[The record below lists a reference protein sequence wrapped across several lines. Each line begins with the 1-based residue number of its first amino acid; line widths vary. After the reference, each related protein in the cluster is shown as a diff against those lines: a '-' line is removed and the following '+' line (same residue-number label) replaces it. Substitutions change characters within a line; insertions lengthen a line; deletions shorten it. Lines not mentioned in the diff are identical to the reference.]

1 MTIQDDPQRLHAG
14 APSLAPEPYARL
26 LERARRE
33 IDEGLLP
40 AAQLA
45 LAHNGE
51 LLAVHSF
58 GAASDDSL
66 FCIFSATKAITSG
79 AVWLL
84 LQDGQLALDERVVD
98 IIPEFGS
105 NGKEAVQV
113 EHLLTHTAG
122 FPHAPF
128 RPLDWETPGR
138 RSERFAQWR
147 LQWPPGSQFEYHP
160 SSSMW
165 VLAEIIERRSGL
177 GFREFVRSRVL
188 EPLGLTDFYLGLIPE
203 SVHASVLPCSHAGAE
218 MSAADYAAAGMP
230 VPPESEVTED
240 AILSFND
247 PAVRAVGVPGGGG
260 ICGAGALALY
270 HQALLHGG
278 RSGELLWQ
286 PQILERARQVHSGVL
301 TDPLF
306 RKRANR
312 GLGLIIAGDDDR
324 SYRGFGKTNSPDA
337 FGHNG
342 AGGQIAW
349 VDPATG
355 LSFAYV
361 TSGHDRNSV
370 RQARRGVALSSI
382 AAVCLA

>member
-1 MTIQDDPQRLHAG
+1 MAEHLTKAVLQERGIDPEQYQRL
-14 APSLAPEPYARL
+14 RD
-26 LERARRE
+26 RAARE

-40 AAQLA
+40 AAQFA
-45 LAHNGE
+45 LARDGE
-51 LLAVHSF
+51 VLATEHF
-58 GAASDDSL
+58 GDAREDSL
-66 FCIFSATKAITSG
+66 VCVFSATKAVTSG
-79 AVWLL
+79 AIWLL
-84 LQDGQLALDERVVD
+84 LQEGKLALDERVVD
-98 IIPEFGS
+98 IIPEFAS
-105 NGKEAVQV
+105 NGKEAVLV

-128 RPLDWETPGR
+128 RPLDWNDPER
-138 RSERFAQWR
+138 RAQRFAQWR

-165 VLAEIIERRSGL
+165 VLAEIIERRSGTD
-177 GFREFVRSRVL
+177 FREFVRQRVL
-188 EPLGLTDFYLGLIPE
+188 LPLGLDDFYVGLIPE
-203 SVHASVLPCSHAGAE
+203 AVHERVLPCVHSGEA
-218 MSAADYAAAGMP
+218 MSAAEYEAAGLP

-240 AILSFND
+240 AILGFND
-247 PAVRAVGVPGGGG
+247 PAVRNVGVPGGGG
-260 ICGAGALALY
+260 VTSAAALALY

-278 RSGELLWQ
+278 RKGQTLWQ
-286 PQILERARQVHSGVL
+286 DDTLKAARQVHSGSLV
-301 TDPLF
+301 DPLF

-324 SYRGFGKTNSPDA
+324 TYRGFGKTNSAQA

-349 VDPATG
+349 VDPASG

-361 TSGHDRNSV
+361 TSGHDRNNV

-382 AAVCLA
+382 AAGCSLR